1 MRKNKNIH
9 DTKKL
14 ISEEKRKIKILKKD
28 LRKQRINKFKATK
41 VGKLLFIFSNEREAY
56 SFSDLFVVTLVS
68 LVVGAFAC
76 FSIFTIFTG
85 GRNYFKLS
93 RDLGKF
99 FDVYD
104 TLTENYYGDVSVD
117 ELVESAISGMV
128 SSVGDVYTS
137 YADSEYTES
146 FNELIDGKYE
156 GIGCT
161 IQQIEKEI
169 KVISIYD
176 GGPADKAGL
185 KVNDIIK
192 SVDEYDANEMGA
204 TALSEY
210 IKNEATNDINIVVYR
225 DGEEISFNL
234 IRDEVEIPVV
244 ESKVINDNDAKIGY
258 LKISIFSSV
267 SSNQFEKRLEELE
280 KENIDSLI
288 IDVRDNNG
296 GYLSSVTD
304 IVSYLMPKGDVIYKI
319 QKNDNIES
327 VKDKT
332 TTKREYP
339 IAVLVNGNSAS
350 ASEILAGAI
359 KDSYG
364 GFVVGNTTYGK
375 GTVQQV
381 KKLSDGSMIKYT
393 VENWLT
399 PNGTWI
405 DGEGIVPTHLV
416 DLDQEYYEN
425 PTDENDK
432 QLKKAIELVSN

>member
-288 IDVRDNNG
+288 IDVRDNSG

-425 PTDENDK
+425 PIDENDK

>member
-99 FDVYD
+99 FYVYD

>member
-1 MRKNKNIH
+1 MKKNKNIH

-68 LVVGAFAC
+68 LVVGAFAF
-76 FSIFTIFTG
+76 FSAFTIFTG

-93 RDLGKF
+93 RDLEKF

-146 FNELIDGKYE
+146 FNELINGKYE

-161 IQQIEKEI
+161 IQQTEEEI

-225 DGEEISFNL
+225 DGKEISFNL

-244 ESKVINDNDAKIGY
+244 ESKIINDNDAKIGY

-267 SSNQFEKRLEELE
+267 SFNQFEKQLEELE

-288 IDVRDNNG
+288 IDVRDNSG

-304 IVSYLMPKGDVIYKI
+304 IVSYLLPKGDVIYKI

-332 TTKREYP
+332 TTKRKYP

-425 PTDENDK
+425 PIDENDK

>member
-93 RDLGKF
+93 RDLEKF

-146 FNELIDGKYE
+146 FNELINGKYE

-161 IQQIEKEI
+161 IQQTEEEI

-267 SSNQFEKRLEELE
+267 SFNQFEKQLEELE

-288 IDVRDNNG
+288 IDVRDNSG

-304 IVSYLMPKGDVIYKI
+304 IVSYLLPKGDVIYKI

-364 GFVVGNTTYGK
+364 GFIVGNTTYGK

-399 PNGTWI
+399 PNGAWI

-425 PTDENDK
+425 PIDENDK

>member
-1 MRKNKNIH
+1 MKKNKNIH

-93 RDLGKF
+93 RDLEKF

-137 YADSEYTES
+137 YADTEYTES
-146 FNELIDGKYE
+146 FNELINGKYE

-161 IQQIEKEI
+161 IQQTEEEI

-267 SSNQFEKRLEELE
+267 SFNQFEKQLEELE

-288 IDVRDNNG
+288 IDVRDNSG

-304 IVSYLMPKGDVIYKI
+304 IVSYLLPKGDVIYKI

-332 TTKREYP
+332 TTKRKYP

-425 PTDENDK
+425 PIDENDK

>member
-93 RDLGKF
+93 RDLEKF

-146 FNELIDGKYE
+146 FNELINGKYE

-161 IQQIEKEI
+161 IQQTEEEI

-267 SSNQFEKRLEELE
+267 SFNQFEKQLEELE

-288 IDVRDNNG
+288 IDVRDNSG

-304 IVSYLMPKGDVIYKI
+304 IVSYLLPKGDVIYKI

-364 GFVVGNTTYGK
+364 GFIVGNTTYGK

>member
-137 YADSEYTES
+137 YADTKYTES
-146 FNELIDGKYE
+146 FNELINGKYE

-161 IQQIEKEI
+161 IQQTEEEI

-267 SSNQFEKRLEELE
+267 SFNQFEKQLEELE

-364 GFVVGNTTYGK
+364 GFIVGNTTYGK

-425 PTDENDK
+425 PIDENDK

>member
-41 VGKLLFIFSNEREAY
+41 VGKFLFIFSNEREAY

-93 RDLGKF
+93 RDLEKF

-137 YADSEYTES
+137 YADTEYTES
-146 FNELIDGKYE
+146 FNELINGKYE

-161 IQQIEKEI
+161 IQQTEEEI

-267 SSNQFEKRLEELE
+267 SFNQFEKQLEELE

-288 IDVRDNNG
+288 IDVRDNSG

-304 IVSYLMPKGDVIYKI
+304 IVSYLLPKGDVIYKI

-332 TTKREYP
+332 TTKRKYP

-425 PTDENDK
+425 PIDENDK

>member
-1 MRKNKNIH
+1 MKKNKNIH

-68 LVVGAFAC
+68 LVVGAFAF
-76 FSIFTIFTG
+76 FSAFTIFTG

-93 RDLGKF
+93 RDLEKF

-146 FNELIDGKYE
+146 FNELINGKYE

-161 IQQIEKEI
+161 IQQTEEEI

-210 IKNEATNDINIVVYR
+210 IKNEATNNISIVVYR
-225 DGEEISFNL
+225 DGKEISFNL

-244 ESKVINDNDAKIGY
+244 ESKIINDNDAKIGY

-267 SSNQFEKRLEELE
+267 SFNQFEKQLEELE

-288 IDVRDNNG
+288 IDVRDNSG

-304 IVSYLMPKGDVIYKI
+304 IVSYLLPKGDVIYKI

-332 TTKREYP
+332 TTKRKYP

-425 PTDENDK
+425 PIDENDK

>member
-93 RDLGKF
+93 RDLEKF

-104 TLTENYYGDVSVD
+104 TLTENYYGDVSVN

-128 SSVGDVYTS
+128 SSVDDVYTS

-146 FNELIDGKYE
+146 FNELINGKYE

-161 IQQIEKEI
+161 IQQTEEEI

-267 SSNQFEKRLEELE
+267 SFNQFEKQLEELE

-288 IDVRDNNG
+288 IDVRDNSG

-304 IVSYLMPKGDVIYKI
+304 IVSYLLPKGDVIYKI

>member
-93 RDLGKF
+93 RDLEKF

-137 YADSEYTES
+137 YADTEYTES
-146 FNELIDGKYE
+146 FNELINGKYE

-161 IQQIEKEI
+161 IQQTEEEI

-267 SSNQFEKRLEELE
+267 SFNQFEKQLEELE

-288 IDVRDNNG
+288 IDVRDNSG

-304 IVSYLMPKGDVIYKI
+304 IVSYLLPKGDVIYKI

-332 TTKREYP
+332 TTKRKYP

-425 PTDENDK
+425 PIDENDK

>member
-1 MRKNKNIH
+1 
-9 DTKKL
+9 
-14 ISEEKRKIKILKKD
+14 
-28 LRKQRINKFKATK
+28 
-41 VGKLLFIFSNEREAY
+41 
-56 SFSDLFVVTLVS
+56 
-68 LVVGAFAC
+68 
-76 FSIFTIFTG
+76 
-85 GRNYFKLS
+85 
-93 RDLGKF
+93 
-99 FDVYD
+99 
-104 TLTENYYGDVSVD
+104 
-117 ELVESAISGMV
+117 MV

-137 YADSEYTES
+137 YADTEYTES
-146 FNELIDGKYE
+146 FNELINGKYE

-161 IQQIEKEI
+161 IQQTEEEI

>member
-1 MRKNKNIH
+1 MKKNKNIH

-93 RDLGKF
+93 RDLEKF

-128 SSVGDVYTS
+128 SSVDDVYTS

-146 FNELIDGKYE
+146 FNELINGKYE

-161 IQQIEKEI
+161 IQQTEEEI

-267 SSNQFEKRLEELE
+267 SFNQFEKQLEELE

-288 IDVRDNNG
+288 IDVRDNSG

-304 IVSYLMPKGDVIYKI
+304 IVSYLLPKGDVIYKI
-319 QKNDNIES
+319 QK
-327 VKDKT
+327 KA
-332 TTKREYP
+332 Y
-339 IAVLVNGNSAS
+339 
-350 ASEILAGAI
+350 I
-359 KDSYG
+359 K
-364 GFVVGNTTYGK
+364 
-375 GTVQQV
+375 
-381 KKLSDGSMIKYT
+381 
-393 VENWLT
+393 
-399 PNGTWI
+399 
-405 DGEGIVPTHLV
+405 HL
-416 DLDQEYYEN
+416 YN
-425 PTDENDK
+425 R
-432 QLKKAIELVSN
+432 

>member
-1 MRKNKNIH
+1 MKKNKNIH

-68 LVVGAFAC
+68 LVVGAFAF
-76 FSIFTIFTG
+76 FSAFTIFTG

-93 RDLGKF
+93 RDLEKF

-146 FNELIDGKYE
+146 FNELINGKYE

-161 IQQIEKEI
+161 IQQTEEEI

-210 IKNEATNDINIVVYR
+210 IKNEATNNINIVVYR
-225 DGEEISFNL
+225 DGKEISFNL

-244 ESKVINDNDAKIGY
+244 ESKIINDNDAKIGY

-267 SSNQFEKRLEELE
+267 SFNQFEKQLEELE

-288 IDVRDNNG
+288 IDVRDNSG

-304 IVSYLMPKGDVIYKI
+304 IVSYLLPKGDVIYKI

-332 TTKREYP
+332 TTKRKYP

-425 PTDENDK
+425 PIDENDK

>member
-1 MRKNKNIH
+1 MKKNKNIH

-68 LVVGAFAC
+68 LVVGAFAF
-76 FSIFTIFTG
+76 FSAFTIFTG

-93 RDLGKF
+93 RDLEKF

-146 FNELIDGKYE
+146 FNELINGKYE

-161 IQQIEKEI
+161 IQQTEEEI